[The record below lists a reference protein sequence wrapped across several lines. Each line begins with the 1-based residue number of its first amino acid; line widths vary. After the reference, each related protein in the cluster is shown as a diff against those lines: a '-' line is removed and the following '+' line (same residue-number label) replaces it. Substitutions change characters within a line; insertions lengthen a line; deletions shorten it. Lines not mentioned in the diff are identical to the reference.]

1 MHPALHVDELVRLIV
16 QHCNDLPYKEHQ
28 RTLFNLALTCKPLL
42 EPALDSLWSRLPS
55 VIPLMSLLPG
65 LYVRDGKYVRECN
78 HIQSIGL
85 IYLVDY

>member
-16 QHCNDLPYKEHQ
+16 QHCDDLPYKEHQ
-28 RTLFNLALTCKPLL
+28 STLFNLALTCKPLL

-65 LYVRDGKYVRECN
+65 LYVRDGKYVRKWN
-78 HIQSIGL
+78 RI
-85 IYLVDY
+85 